1 MPVPLNDMPW
11 QQDFEQAIAG
21 VDRDADPDV
30 RILAIRSLRYH
41 MTRAEDDVRLS
52 RNIRILEVFSS
63 ILSGY
68 RQSPA
73 VAGTQNGNRNNMP
86 ADMRG
91 DPVVLAIGDVLR
103 RVFARP
109 NHGMG

>member
-1 MPVPLNDMPW
+1 
-11 QQDFEQAIAG
+11 
-21 VDRDADPDV
+21 
-30 RILAIRSLRYH
+30 
-41 MTRAEDDVRLS
+41 MTRAEDDARLS

-73 VAGTQNGNRNNMP
+73 VAGAQNGNRNNMP
-86 ADMRG
+86 ADMRA